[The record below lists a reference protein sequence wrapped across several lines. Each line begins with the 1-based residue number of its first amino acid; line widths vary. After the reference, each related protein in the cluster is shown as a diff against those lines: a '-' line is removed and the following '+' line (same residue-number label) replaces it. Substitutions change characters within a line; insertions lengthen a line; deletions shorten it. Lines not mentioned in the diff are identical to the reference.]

1 MKEVLDQ
8 ELKSVKQST
17 TETTTLEGTIPATAL
32 KPTGSQNT
40 EDIKLLAPPG
50 LSTEKKG
57 KDLLNSGKLK
67 RNDIIDCLLEME
79 FSEKNKILIVD
90 DEPGIVYF
98 LKAILEKDG
107 PVETAENG
115 QEALQLTMRHY
126 FDVIISDIDMPIL
139 NGIEF
144 YKQAIA
150 MDYNIGKRFLFITGE
165 PSPEDI
171 DFFAKNNLTYMI
183 KPVSVNEI
191 EEAIHKITGRTLADD

>member
-8 ELKSVKQST
+8 ELKSVRQST
-17 TETTTLEGTIPATAL
+17 TETTTLENNTPATAT

-40 EDIKLLAPPG
+40 EDIKLLSPPG

-57 KDLLNSGKLK
+57 KDLLNTENLT
-67 RNDIIDCLLEME
+67 RNDMPDCLMEIE

-90 DEPGIVYF
+90 DDPAIVYF
-98 LKAILEKDG
+98 LKAILEEDG

-115 QEALQLTMRHY
+115 QEALQLTMSNN

-150 MDYNIGKRFLFITGE
+150 MDSNIGKRFLFITGE
-165 PSPEDI
+165 TSPEDI
-171 DFFAKNNLTYMI
+171 DFFDKNNLTYMI
-183 KPVSVNEI
+183 KPVPVNEI
-191 EEAIHKITGRTLADD
+191 EEAIHKITGRTMTYA

>member
-8 ELKSVKQST
+8 ELKSVRQST
-17 TETTTLEGTIPATAL
+17 TETTTLEGNIPATAL

-50 LSTEKKG
+50 LSKEKKG
-57 KDLLNSGKLK
+57 KDLLNSGKLTS
-67 RNDIIDCLLEME
+67 NDMLDCLLEIE

-90 DEPGIVYF
+90 DEPAIVYF

-144 YKQAIA
+144 YKQASA
-150 MDYNIGKRFLFITGE
+150 KDANIGKRFLFISGE

-171 DFFAKNNLTYMI
+171 DFFTKNNLTYMI
-183 KPVSVNEI
+183 KPVPVNEI
-191 EEAIHKITGRTLADD
+191 EEAIHRITGRTLTDN